1 MFNPKEDT
9 GDAETALAFA
19 GRACCP
25 SVRSAIYIQ
34 ITNKFQGD
42 VKRNKE
48 IGAINGTW
56 GPFFRVSFDLIIHSY
71 VKGKGKQG
79 WSSVLAFDRKPSID
93 LNKNGELRFFFHQ
106 RKYSFVT
113 NVDLNRWYNISIEQ
127 KGNNRKVSF
136 KKSEV
141 QFGPTVKISCL

>member
-1 MFNPKEDT
+1 M
-9 GDAETALAFA
+9 FA
-19 GRACCP
+19 GDNYKPAAHASYRNLLWET
-25 SVRSAIYIQ
+25 SK
-34 ITNKFQGD
+34 N
-42 VKRNKE
+42 VKKNKE
-48 IGAINGTW
+48 IGVINGTW
-56 GPFFRVSFDLIIHSY
+56 GPFFRISFNLIIHSY

-93 LNKNGELRFFFHQ
+93 LKKNGELRFFFHQ

>member
-1 MFNPKEDT
+1 MTLN
-9 GDAETALAFA
+9 
-19 GRACCP
+19 
-25 SVRSAIYIQ
+25 
-34 ITNKFQGD
+34 D
-42 VKRNKE
+42 VKVYAGLGNDHEPFASFRDLSWNNFNVHHILQNKE
-48 IGAINGTW
+48 IGTIDRW
-56 GPFFRVSFDLIIHSY
+56 GPFFRISFNLIIHSY

-79 WSSVLAFDRKPSID
+79 WSSVLAFDKKPSID

>member
-19 GRACCP
+19 GSACCP

-42 VKRNKE
+42 VKKNKE

-79 WSSVLAFDRKPSID
+79 WSSVLAFNKKPSID
-93 LNKNGELRFFFHQ
+93 LNKNGELRFFFEN
-106 RKYSFVT
+106 RKYNFIS
-113 NVDLNRWYNISIEQ
+113 NVVLNKWYNISIEQ
-127 KGNNRKVSF
+127 KPNNKKVSQ
-136 KKSEV
+136 KK
-141 QFGPTVKISCL
+141 LDY